1 MNRKHTMSLL
11 AALAIASTTGLVQAQ
26 STDSSAAASPSRAQ
40 VRMETKEFL
49 KTHRW
54 DEPSDTWVL
63 KTGVEPPTGVVSR
76 AVVKAQRDEFLRN
89 NRWDEP
95 NDMWVPRKPVP
106 PTISTLTRA
115 QVRAD
120 TIAFTRTHHWD
131 EESEQWVANPPLK
144 KKMKKDKN

>member
-1 MNRKHTMSLL
+1 MGLL
-11 AALAIASTTGLVQAQ
+11 VALAIASASGYVQAQ
-26 STDSSAAASPSRAQ
+26 DASQARADSLTREQ

-106 PTISTLTRA
+106 PTISTLNRA

-131 EESEQWVANPPLK
+131 EEAGQWVANPPLK
-144 KKMKKDKN
+144 MKKKR